1 MVSSSPVHK
10 GGFFPEFFP
19 DISISLQ
26 PSPIPKVPIT
36 TCAEPHTIT
45 TTAARVLDLFNCKH
59 NDGSLF
65 SSPEPSRSF
74 CAEFFP
80 DLSVSVQPST
90 DAQICSTT
98 FTKAPST
105 SIFAMVTTASK
116 KNALAS
122 NRDAKRRMEKCQL
135 QTNGSHLEEYY
146 VDLTDLPA
154 PKKRRELHQLSGN
167 SSEKFWLED
176 LGLYPADRLCLT
188 NGKWITDNIINAC
201 QRLMRNAY
209 PHIRGLED
217 TSLGETLAFT
227 IQRGEFVQVLN
238 VSGCHWITISTIGC
252 QQGVVNVYDS
262 IPSCS
267 VPLRTKEQIAAII
280 CTQAKKIILEF
291 PAVQSQRGS
300 SDCGLFA
307 LAFATSLCLG
317 QNPLHTTTFNI
328 RCAVISLI
336 VSHKD

>member
-26 PSPIPKVPIT
+26 PSPIPKAPIT
-36 TCAEPHTIT
+36 TCAEPHPIT
-45 TTAARVLDLFNCKH
+45 TTAARVLDLFNCKVYCIHYYIPQKYIFCLIPKH

-122 NRDAKRRMEKCQL
+122 NRDANRRMEKCQL
-135 QTNGSHLEEYY
+135 QTNGSHLEG
-146 VDLTDLPA
+146 T
-154 PKKRRELHQLSGN
+154 
-167 SSEKFWLED
+167 
-176 LGLYPADRLCLT
+176 
-188 NGKWITDNIINAC
+188 
-201 QRLMRNAY
+201 
-209 PHIRGLED
+209 
-217 TSLGETLAFT
+217 
-227 IQRGEFVQVLN
+227 
-238 VSGCHWITISTIGC
+238 
-252 QQGVVNVYDS
+252 
-262 IPSCS
+262 
-267 VPLRTKEQIAAII
+267 
-280 CTQAKKIILEF
+280 
-291 PAVQSQRGS
+291 
-300 SDCGLFA
+300 
-307 LAFATSLCLG
+307 
-317 QNPLHTTTFNI
+317 
-328 RCAVISLI
+328 
-336 VSHKD
+336 